1 MIEVSLYLEEAFC
14 MDEKKSMEKMIEGK
28 EQHYSDK
35 DFFKT
40 LKKYGSKLGF
50 KGLHTAATL
59 YTALKSPNMSKAN
72 KMIILGALGYLILP
86 LDVVADLLTL
96 VGLSDDIFVLT
107 TALTKVFMSID
118 DDMKNDA
125 HALLKEKFGDRYEY
139 EQLDKVDMQ

>member
-1 MIEVSLYLEEAFC
+1 
-14 MDEKKSMEKMIEGK
+14 MDEKQSMEKMIEGK

-59 YTALKSPNMSKAN
+59 HTALKSPNMSKAN

-86 LDVVADLLTL
+86 FDAVADILPLI
-96 VGLSDDIFVLT
+96 GLSDDLFVLT

-139 EQLDKVDMQ
+139 EQSDKVDMQ

>member
-1 MIEVSLYLEEAFC
+1 
-14 MDEKKSMEKMIEGK
+14 MDEKHSMEHMIEGK

-72 KMIILGALGYLILP
+72 KMVILGALGYFILP
-86 LDVVADLLTL
+86 FDVVADILPF
-96 VGLSDDIFVLT
+96 VGLSDDLFVLT

-125 HALLKEKFGDRYEY
+125 HILLKKTLGDRYEY
-139 EQLDKVDMQ
+139 EPLDTVDMQ

>member
-1 MIEVSLYLEEAFC
+1 
-14 MDEKKSMEKMIEGK
+14 MDDKQSMEKMIEGK

-40 LKKYGSKLGF
+40 LKKYSSKLGF

-86 LDVVADLLTL
+86 FDVVADILPL

-125 HALLKEKFGDRYEY
+125 HALLKKKFGDRYEY
-139 EQLDKVDMQ
+139 EELDTVDMQ

>member
-1 MIEVSLYLEEAFC
+1 
-14 MDEKKSMEKMIEGK
+14 MDEKKSIEQMIEGK

-86 LDVVADLLTL
+86 FDVVADILPL

-139 EQLDKVDMQ
+139 EQLDKVDIR

>member
-1 MIEVSLYLEEAFC
+1 
-14 MDEKKSMEKMIEGK
+14 MDEKQSMEQMIEGK
-28 EQHYSDK
+28 EQYYSDK
-35 DFFKT
+35 NFFKT

-72 KMIILGALGYLILP
+72 KMIILGALGYLIFP
-86 LDVVADLLTL
+86 FDVVADILPI

>member
-1 MIEVSLYLEEAFC
+1 

-86 LDVVADLLTL
+86 FDVVADILPL

-139 EQLDKVDMQ
+139 EQLDKVDIR

>member
-86 LDVVADLLTL
+86 LDVVADILPL

-139 EQLDKVDMQ
+139 EQLDKVDIR